1 MEFEFIDN
9 KGIIQKKYF
18 NTILEAMAYA
28 ERNGYALLKGENHGK
43 ILRMV
48 GQAD

>member
-9 KGIIQKKYF
+9 KGMIIRKYF
-18 NTILEAMAYA
+18 ATILEAMAYA
-28 ERNGYALLKGENHGK
+28 EKNGYALLKGENHGK